1 MYVFTTLINV
11 LTIQNK
17 KNKEK
22 IINGTGF
29 LIEKKRYL
37 EHSVNVRNMSYNI
50 NHFFVLL

>member
-1 MYVFTTLINV
+1 MYVFTTIINV

-29 LIEKKRYL
+29 LIEKKISRTFSECQKY
-37 EHSVNVRNMSYNI
+37 VI
-50 NHFFVLL
+50 